1 MGISDF
7 WFYTIMIVVILH
19 VIVGFAYLLYKL
31 TPKKKDKEENKDV

>member
-1 MGISDF
+1 MAISNF

-31 TPKKKDKEENKDV
+31 LFKNKCENTDKQ

>member
-1 MGISDF
+1 MAISNF

-31 TPKKKDKEENKDV
+31 LFKNKFENTDKQ